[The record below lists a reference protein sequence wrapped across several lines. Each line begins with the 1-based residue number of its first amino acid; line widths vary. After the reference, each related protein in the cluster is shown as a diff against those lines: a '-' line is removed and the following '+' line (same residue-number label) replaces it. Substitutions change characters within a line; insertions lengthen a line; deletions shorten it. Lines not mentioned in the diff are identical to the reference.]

1 MSKSHPFLA
10 ASPDAIIDDNSIA
23 EVKCPYTSK
32 NEKISEES
40 VSFLKSANE
49 SLELDKSH
57 DYYYQIQGQLFC
69 TERTNCILV
78 VYTFKDLKIIDVP
91 RDQELICTMLEKLE
105 SFFDQHFKK
114 AMLNKFYYHIWTPN
128 VVTWTVKMWNILLC
142 ILLRNFW
149 FWIITMFIFPRFLK
163 NTLIFKLKYLVLFS
177 LFFYYYVIYTM
188 NRVWGNQ
195 QHCQYHITSIWYR
208 FSETP
213 LNIRYVHVLKINN
226 ISLNEEFEILN
237 SPASIWEYIV

>member
-32 NEKISEES
+32 NEKINEES

-57 DYYYQIQGQLFC
+57 DYYYQMQGQLFC
-69 TERTNCILV
+69 TDRTNCILV

-91 RDQELICTMLEKLE
+91 RDQEFICTMLKKLE

-114 AMLNKFYYHIWTPN
+114 AVLNTFYYHI
-128 VVTWTVKMWNILLC
+128 
-142 ILLRNFW
+142 
-149 FWIITMFIFPRFLK
+149 
-163 NTLIFKLKYLVLFS
+163 
-177 LFFYYYVIYTM
+177 
-188 NRVWGNQ
+188 
-195 QHCQYHITSIWYR
+195 
-208 FSETP
+208 
-213 LNIRYVHVLKINN
+213 
-226 ISLNEEFEILN
+226 
-237 SPASIWEYIV
+237 